1 MCLKEVDNNLNGLSS
16 GHFTTYSILL
26 NLFSLVNLFALRI
39 LTVDVCCFPIPRVVL
54 KEGSV
59 FHVYSY
65 SWDGAY
71 FSSNVM
77 SSFPRGE
84 EDGTDSGCLSSTA

>member
-1 MCLKEVDNNLNGLSS
+1 MGYKGV
-16 GHFTTYSILL
+16 
-26 NLFSLVNLFALRI
+26 SLCALP
-39 LTVDVCCFPIPRVVL
+39 FQRVVL
-54 KEGSV
+54 KEDSV

-84 EDGTDSGCLSSTA
+84 EDGTDSGCLSLQLNRLAK